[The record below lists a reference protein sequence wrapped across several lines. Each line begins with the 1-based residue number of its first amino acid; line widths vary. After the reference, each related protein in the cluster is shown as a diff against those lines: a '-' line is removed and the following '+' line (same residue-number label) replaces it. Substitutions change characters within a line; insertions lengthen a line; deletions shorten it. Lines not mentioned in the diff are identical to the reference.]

1 MAALLLLLI
10 LGQLTGVTAT
20 RPPWPREG
28 EIGAVEWEGLTQ
40 RFLPRGVN
48 TTECMFAA
56 ICILKY
62 ILKAP
67 RSESSVFYSIFL

>member
-1 MAALLLLLI
+1 MAALLLLHV
-10 LGQLTGVTAT
+10 LGQLTGGHSHPASLAKG
-20 RPPWPREG
+20 G
-28 EIGAVEWEGLTQ
+28 EMGAVEWEGLMQ

>member
-1 MAALLLLLI
+1 M
-10 LGQLTGVTAT
+10 
-20 RPPWPREG
+20 
-28 EIGAVEWEGLTQ
+28 GAVEWEGLTQ

>member
-1 MAALLLLLI
+1 M
-10 LGQLTGVTAT
+10 
-20 RPPWPREG
+20 
-28 EIGAVEWEGLTQ
+28 GAVEWEGLMQ

>member
-1 MAALLLLLI
+1 M
-10 LGQLTGVTAT
+10 
-20 RPPWPREG
+20 
-28 EIGAVEWEGLTQ
+28 GAVEWEGLTQ

-48 TTECMFAA
+48 TTECMFAV

-62 ILKAP
+62 ILKAL